1 MPDTHVESGK
11 YLQKILAMKIVSNH
25 HMEDQ
30 QINER
35 ILQWS
40 FENML

>member
-1 MPDTHVESGK
+1 MPDTLVEWGK
-11 YLQKILAMKIVSNH
+11 YLQKILAVKTVSNH

-30 QINER
+30 QINEK

-40 FENML
+40 FEYML